1 LKEGFVA
8 RVPGKVIGI
17 AVGIIAILL
26 VAIGSIYFVVDSK
39 LNQTYMIPVEGFEI
53 PSDPESIARG
63 EHLVK
68 VLAGCEDCHGADLG
82 GMQFFDDPL
91 SGRIASKNLT
101 SGKGGIGSIYSDADW
116 VRAIRHGVGSD
127 SKPLVEIPS
136 NIYYNISDAD
146 LAAMIAYLKS
156 IPPVDNQ
163 LPPDSVGPLT
173 RVFILL
179 EPSLLPAQVID
190 HQAPRPP
197 SPAPEVSLEYG
208 SYLAVACT
216 VCHGENLS
224 GGLGAG
230 SGLNLTSGGDLANWT
245 EEDFIETLRTG
256 YTPSGK
262 LLDGE
267 LMPWGRIGQL
277 SDDEIKAIWLYLK
290 SIPSVESAS
299 N

>member
-1 LKEGFVA
+1 MF
-8 RVPGKVIGI
+8 RVPGRIIGVVLGI
-17 AVGIIAILL
+17 VAVVL

-39 LNQTYMIPVEGFEI
+39 LNQTYTIPIEGFEI
-53 PSDPESIARG
+53 PTDPDSIARG

-68 VLAGCEDCHGADLG
+68 ALAGCEDCHGDDLG
-82 GMQFFDDPL
+82 GMLFFDDPL

-101 SGKGGIGSIYSDADW
+101 SGRGGIGSTYSDADW
-116 VRAIRHGVGSD
+116 IRAIRHGIGAD
-127 SKPLVEIPS
+127 GKPLVEIPS

-156 IPPVDNQ
+156 VPPVDNE
-163 LPPDSVGPLT
+163 LPADSVGPLT
-173 RVFILL
+173 RVFILV
-179 EPSLLPAQVID
+179 EPSLLPAQVIN
-190 HQAPRPP
+190 HQGTRPP
-197 SPAPEVSLEYG
+197 SPAPGISLEYG
-208 SYLAVACT
+208 RYLAVACT

-230 SGLNLTSGGDLANWT
+230 AGLNLTLGGDLANWT
-245 EEDFIETLRTG
+245 EEDFIQTLRTG

-262 LLDGE
+262 LLDAE
-267 LMPWGRIGQL
+267 LMPWGRIGLL

-290 SIPSVESAS
+290 SIPSVESVS